1 MEYEELKHLIAFVK
15 YGTLSQAAKALHL
28 SQPVLTRSMQHLE
41 ESLGV
46 PLFNRTKNRI
56 RLNETGKLLFELL
69 QQGYTEQQMADRLA
83 EEYELD
89 SAQALADV
97 QAFTEKLRSAGIL
110 HA

>member
-56 RLNETGKLLFELL
+56 RLNETGKLAVELAKQVL
-69 QQGYTEQQMADRLA
+69 KETKNAG
-83 EEYELD
+83 
-89 SAQALADV
+89 SARGL
-97 QAFTEKLRSAGIL
+97 
-110 HA
+110 

>member
-1 MEYEELKHLIAFVK
+1 MEYEELKHLIAFAK

-56 RLNETGKLLFELL
+56 RLNETRKLVVELAKQVL
-69 QQGYTEQQMADRLA
+69 KETERIQGQLVAFDRSQHSFSIGACAPAPNIQM
-83 EEYELD
+83 
-89 SAQALADV
+89 
-97 QAFTEKLRSAGIL
+97 T
-110 HA
+110 